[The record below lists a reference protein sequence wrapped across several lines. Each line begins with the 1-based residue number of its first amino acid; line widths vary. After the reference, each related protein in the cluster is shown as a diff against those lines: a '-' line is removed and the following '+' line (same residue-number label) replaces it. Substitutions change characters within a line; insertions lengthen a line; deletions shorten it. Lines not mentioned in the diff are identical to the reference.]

1 MSNDDRTENRKNEA
15 TDSEASTRVVKKRPS
30 LFGMSEYLSY
40 VGGVHG
46 VVAAAG
52 AAAAL
57 GLTYMFGRSTHAI
70 EPMVSLDNQSR
81 LLTGLERIR
90 TSRLC
95 PDGKHIEYLY
105 EDCRT
110 LFDVMYRG
118 ARVSNN
124 GPCMG
129 WRVPG
134 SGEYKWIHY
143 NQVLERIKCIACG
156 LVKLGEKPGQQTFI
170 GLYTQNCVE
179 WIVTEQACYYF
190 SMIIVPLYDTLGAAA
205 CAFIINQAD
214 IETVVCDT
222 QEKVE
227 CLLRQ
232 AAETPKLKR
241 IIVIKDVSED
251 VKEKARNA
259 NIMLMKFSELEEL
272 GEKNFRH
279 PLPPHTTDLAT
290 VCYTSGTTG
299 NPKGVMLTHLNII
312 SDLSAVMRQLG
323 DVAPNGD
330 DVMLSFLPLAHM
342 LERCCEMAIYMIG
355 GKVGFFSGDIKELGE
370 DMKAL
375 RPTISPTVPRLLN
388 RIHDKVI
395 SACNS
400 SFIKRTLLNLA
411 LRSKEAE
418 LQNFVVRQN
427 SLWDRMVFKSVHD
440 SMGGRLRLMVVGS
453 APLAPSVITFVR
465 CALGCVIVEGYG
477 QTECT
482 APCTLTF
489 PGDYN
494 AGHVGPPIG
503 ACNVKLVDVPDME
516 YYASNNEGE
525 ICVKGPTV
533 FQGYLKDPE
542 KTAEVLDKDGWLHTG
557 DIGKWQDNGCLK
569 VIDRRKHIFKLSQG
583 EYIAPEKLENIF
595 IRSLFVAQIFVHGE
609 SLKSCLVAVV
619 IPDQEYLMHW
629 ARENSISGTFQEL
642 CRNNIVKKS
651 ILDDLSRLG
660 KLSGLKSFELL
671 KDIYVHSDVLSV
683 DNGLLTPTLKTK
695 RPECRKYFLSQIEN
709 MYRSLA

>member
-1 MSNDDRTENRKNEA
+1 MQM
-15 TDSEASTRVVKKRPS
+15 RPS
-30 LFGMSEYLSY
+30 CSLCAFFRGSWRYSAAIMPLCLE
-40 VGGVHG
+40 VHRD
-46 VVAAAG
+46 
-52 AAAAL
+52 
-57 GLTYMFGRSTHAI
+57 GREELQPFH
-70 EPMVSLDNQSR
+70 
-81 LLTGLERIR
+81 
-90 TSRLC
+90 
-95 PDGKHIEYLY
+95 
-105 EDCRT
+105 
-110 LFDVMYRG
+110 
-118 ARVSNN
+118 
-124 GPCMG
+124 
-129 WRVPG
+129 
-134 SGEYKWIHY
+134 
-143 NQVLERIKCIACG
+143 ACG
-156 LVKLGEKPGQQTFI
+156 F
-170 GLYTQNCVE
+170 C
-179 WIVTEQACYYF
+179 
-190 SMIIVPLYDTLGAAA
+190 
-205 CAFIINQAD
+205 
-214 IETVVCDT
+214 
-222 QEKVE
+222 
-227 CLLRQ
+227 
-232 AAETPKLKR
+232 
-241 IIVIKDVSED
+241 
-251 VKEKARNA
+251 
-259 NIMLMKFSELEEL
+259 
-272 GEKNFRH
+272 
-279 PLPPHTTDLAT
+279 
-290 VCYTSGTTG
+290 
-299 NPKGVMLTHLNII
+299 
-312 SDLSAVMRQLG
+312 
-323 DVAPNGD
+323 
-330 DVMLSFLPLAHM
+330 LPL
-342 LERCCEMAIYMIG
+342 
-355 GKVGFFSGDIKELGE
+355 
-370 DMKAL
+370 
-375 RPTISPTVPRLLN
+375 SPC
-388 RIHDKVI
+388 H
-395 SACNS
+395 S
-400 SFIKRTLLNLA
+400 
-411 LRSKEAE
+411 
-418 LQNFVVRQN
+418 FVVRQN
-427 SLWDRMVFKSVHD
+427 SLWDRLLFKSVHD

>member
-1 MSNDDRTENRKNEA
+1 MVVHSNPLK
-15 TDSEASTRVVKKRPS
+15 SLGPS

-57 GLTYMFGRSTHAI
+57 GLTYMFGRSSNPI
-70 EPMVSLDNQSR
+70 EPIVSLENQSR

-90 TSRLC
+90 SSRLC
-95 PDGKHIEYLY
+95 SDGKHIEYLY

-129 WRVPG
+129 WRDPG

-227 CLLRQ
+227 CLIRQ
-232 AAETPKLKR
+232 AELTPKLKR
-241 IIVIKDVSED
+241 IVVIKDVSEE
-251 VKEKARNA
+251 VKEKARKA
-259 NIMLMKFSELEEL
+259 NVMLMKFSELEDL

-312 SDLSAVMRQLG
+312 SDLSAVMRQL
-323 DVAPNGD
+323 VCLLIVLCSNGSQ
-330 DVMLSFLPLAHM
+330 VYEML
-342 LERCCEMAIYMIG
+342 
-355 GKVGFFSGDIKELGE
+355 
-370 DMKAL
+370 
-375 RPTISPTVPRLLN
+375 T
-388 RIHDKVI
+388 
-395 SACNS
+395 
-400 SFIKRTLLNLA
+400 
-411 LRSKEAE
+411 
-418 LQNFVVRQN
+418 
-427 SLWDRMVFKSVHD
+427 
-440 SMGGRLRLMVVGS
+440 
-453 APLAPSVITFVR
+453 
-465 CALGCVIVEGYG
+465 
-477 QTECT
+477 
-482 APCTLTF
+482 
-489 PGDYN
+489 
-494 AGHVGPPIG
+494 
-503 ACNVKLVDVPDME
+503 
-516 YYASNNEGE
+516 
-525 ICVKGPTV
+525 
-533 FQGYLKDPE
+533 
-542 KTAEVLDKDGWLHTG
+542 
-557 DIGKWQDNGCLK
+557 
-569 VIDRRKHIFKLSQG
+569 
-583 EYIAPEKLENIF
+583 
-595 IRSLFVAQIFVHGE
+595 
-609 SLKSCLVAVV
+609 
-619 IPDQEYLMHW
+619 
-629 ARENSISGTFQEL
+629 
-642 CRNNIVKKS
+642 
-651 ILDDLSRLG
+651 
-660 KLSGLKSFELL
+660 
-671 KDIYVHSDVLSV
+671 
-683 DNGLLTPTLKTK
+683 
-695 RPECRKYFLSQIEN
+695 
-709 MYRSLA
+709 

>member
-1 MSNDDRTENRKNEA
+1 MVVHSNSFFKTLG
-15 TDSEASTRVVKKRPS
+15 PS
-30 LFGMSEYLSY
+30 LLGMNEYLSY

-57 GLTYMFGRSTHAI
+57 GLTYMFGRSATPI
-70 EPMVSLDNQSR
+70 EPLVSLDNQSR
-81 LLTGLERIR
+81 LVSGLERIR

-95 PDGKHIEYLY
+95 HDGKHLEYLY

-179 WIVTEQACYYF
+179 WIITEQACYYF
-190 SMIIVPLYDTLGAAA
+190 SMIIVPLYDTLGAPA
-205 CAFIINQAD
+205 CAFIMNQAD

-227 CLLRQ
+227 CLLKQ
-232 AAETPKLKR
+232 ASQTPKLKR
-241 IIVIKDVSED
+241 IVVIKDVSED
-251 VKEKARNA
+251 VKQKAQEA

-279 PLPPHTTDLAT
+279 PLPPHTSDLAT

-312 SDLSAVMRQLG
+312 SDLSAVMYQLG
-323 DVAPNGD
+323 DLAPKGD
-330 DVMLSFLPLAHM
+330 DVMMSFLPLAHM

-355 GKVGFFSGDIKELGE
+355 GRVGFFSGDIKELGE

-395 SACNS
+395 SACS
-400 SFIKRTLLNLA
+400 GSLMKRTLLNMA
-411 LRSKEAE
+411 LKSKAAE
-418 LQNFVVRQN
+418 LENCIVRQN
-427 SLWDRMVFKSVHD
+427 SIWDSLVFKSVHE

-453 APLAPSVITFVR
+453 APLAPNVITFVR
-465 CALGCVIVEGYG
+465 CALGAVIVEGYG

-494 AGHVGPPIG
+494 AGHVGPPIA
-503 ACNVKLVDVPDME
+503 ACSVKLVDVPDME
-516 YYASNNEGE
+516 YYANNNEGE

-533 FQGYLKDPE
+533 FQGYLKDNK
-542 KTAEVLDKDGWLHTG
+542 KTSEVLDKDGWLHTG
-557 DIGKWQDNGCLK
+557 DIGKWLDNGCLR
-569 VIDRRKHIFKLSQG
+569 VIDRKKHIFKLSQG

-629 ARENSISGTFQEL
+629 ARENCISGTYKEL

-660 KLSGLKSFELL
+660 KVSGLKSFELL
-671 KDIYVHSDVLSV
+671 KDIHVHHEALSV
-683 DNGLLTPTLKTK
+683 ENGLLTPTLKTK
-695 RPECRKYFLSQIEN
+695 RPECRKYFLSQIET